1 MGLEIKIPAVGESIT
16 EVTIAKWLKQ
26 DGDTVKRDEV
36 IAELESDK
44 ATFELPAETDGVLK
58 IQVAEGETIG
68 IGTTIAS
75 INGDGAAAASGA
87 PAAQPQAAAPAAP
100 APGGAADPV
109 TQGEQN
115 PQASNQ
121 SGYGGSQA
129 GSADTAT
136 PAAAPAAPAA
146 SAPAAGGASGG
157 GATVEMKIPAVGE
170 SITEVTVA
178 KWLKPD
184 GAQVQRDEVI
194 AELESDKAT
203 FELPAEGAG
212 TLRHAVKEGETI
224 GIGTV
229 IARIEG
235 GSSAAAAAAAPAA
248 APAAAQ
254 AAPAA
259 AAPASASAASYA
271 TGTPSPAAGKI
282 LGEKGIAAGDVQG
295 SGRDGRITKEDAL
308 NAQARPA
315 APASA
320 AAPAAAPAA
329 KPAAAP
335 APAASGN
342 RNVRRERMSNLRK
355 TVARRLVSVKNETA
369 MLTTFNEVNMQP
381 IMDLRNKF
389 KDKFKEKHSV
399 GLGFMSFFTK
409 AVCVALKEWP
419 AVNAQIDGTDILYND
434 FCDISIAVSAPKGL
448 VVPVIRNAEEL
459 SFDGIEKE
467 IQRLAGLARDN
478 KLTIEQMTGGTFTI
492 TNGGVFGSMMSTP
505 IINAPQSAILGM
517 HNIVQRPIAENG
529 QVVIR
534 PMMYLALSYDHRIID
549 GRESV
554 SFLVRVKELLEDPTR
569 LLLGV

>member
-68 IGTTIAS
+68 IGTVIAS
-75 INGDGAAAASGA
+75 INGDGAASSSAPAA

-100 APGGAADPV
+100 APAADPV

-129 GSADTAT
+129 GSADTPT
-136 PAAAPAAPAA
+136 PAAAPTA
-146 SAPAAGGASGG
+146 SAAG

-203 FELPAEGAG
+203 FELPAEGSG
-212 TLRHAVKEGETI
+212 ILRHAVKEGETI
-224 GIGTV
+224 GIGAT

-235 GSSAAAAAAAPAA
+235 GSGAASAPTPAAAPATTQA

-254 AAPAA
+254 A
-259 AAPASASAASYA
+259 SASSSSYA

-282 LGEKGIAAGDVQG
+282 LGEKGISSADVQG

-315 APASA
+315 APAPA
-320 AAPAAAPAA
+320 AAPAAAPVA